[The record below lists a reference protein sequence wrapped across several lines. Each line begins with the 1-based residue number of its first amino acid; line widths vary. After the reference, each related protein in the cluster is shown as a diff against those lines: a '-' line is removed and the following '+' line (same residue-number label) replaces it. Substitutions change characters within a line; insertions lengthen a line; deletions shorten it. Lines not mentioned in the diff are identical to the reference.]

1 MTTACEGLTILEL
14 SRGMAGAIAGMVL
27 ADNGAEV
34 IKIESPGGGPLRSN
48 PGSLVWDRGKKSV
61 VLDLKKAADKASFLK
76 LVPQANGLIEDMRPG
91 AAERMGIGYQSL
103 AQLNPGL
110 VYAAITGFGERGPF
124 RDLPGYEHIVAAKTG
139 RMASQE
145 GFRPGPIFTP
155 LPIASYGAGMLAV
168 QALLAAL
175 YACSRTGR
183 GQRVHTSLLHALT
196 AYDMGGFLARVH
208 MNDKP
213 GQVRGV
219 LPLAFMTPQCK
230 DGRYL
235 QMCSRQPRLFRNW
248 MRLMGLEQLFDDPAF
263 KHMPDYFPTQEDMAA
278 VLEMVA
284 AKMREKTPE
293 EWLEIFTKSDVGA
306 DSFLSHEE
314 FMRLPQM
321 VENGRIVELND
332 PSVGKMVQIGPL
344 ANFSATHSVVHTPA
358 PVLGRHTAAVLEKA
372 PSPAHRRSP
381 APSTS
386 GADSMPYPLSGVTVL
401 ECATFYAAPF
411 SATLLAEMGARV
423 IKIEP
428 PEGDPMRR
436 NYASV
441 YSKGMQGKESVILN
455 LKDPDALQVL
465 YQLAGKADIFLH
477 NYRPGVPERLRID
490 YATMSALN
498 PLLIYMYA
506 SLYGSKGPWK
516 HRPGFHSTPNAL
528 SGGGVIESGRGN
540 PPRDRHYPDPAGALG
555 VATAAMLALHARER
569 TGKGQYVETT
579 MLTASGYVI
588 SRWGVR
594 YQGKPADP
602 IPDQGQHGYH
612 ALHRLYETKEGWLFL
627 MCPKENHWKGLVQ
640 VLGLSTAVAGPR
652 FSTEEAR
659 HRHDAELASL
669 LETALRAKPASAWET
684 ALLQAGIP
692 AVRADGVQHADFM
705 INHPQVR
712 ENALAIEDQLPDGQR
727 FWRSSNCTEY
737 SEMRTRSE
745 SPKELGWA
753 TESILRELG
762 YSQSRIDSLSERGVT
777 KAVNQDLPS

>member
-1 MTTACEGLTILEL
+1 MTTACEGLTILEV
-14 SRGMAGAIAGMVL
+14 SRGMAGAIAGMIL

-34 IKIESPGGGPLRSN
+34 IKISHPDGGSMHAN
-48 PGSLVWDRGKKSV
+48 PGSIVWDRGKKSV
-61 VLDLKKAADKASFLK
+61 VLDLKNAADKASFLK

-91 AAERMGIGYQSL
+91 AAERIGIGYQDL

-175 YACSRTGR
+175 YASGRTGK

-230 DGRYL
+230 DGRYI
-235 QMCSRQPRLFRNW
+235 QMCSRQPHLFRNW
-248 MRLMGLEQLFDDPAF
+248 MRLMGLEHLFDDPAF
-263 KHMPDYFPTQEDMAA
+263 KHMPDYFPTQEDMSA
-278 VLEMVA
+278 VLEMVG

-306 DSFLSHEE
+306 DSFLTAED
-314 FMRLPQM
+314 FMRLPQLI
-321 VENGRIVELND
+321 ENGRIVEIND
-332 PSVGKMVQIGPL
+332 PSVGKTVQIGPL
-344 ANFSATHSVVHTPA
+344 ANFSATPSVLNTPA
-358 PVLGRHTAAVLEKA
+358 PTLGQDTSAVLQKA
-372 PSPAHRRSP
+372 PSPAHRRGT
-381 APSTS
+381 ASTNGGDTS
-386 GADSMPYPLSGVTVL
+386 PYPLSGITVL

-411 SATLLAEMGARV
+411 SAALLAEMGARV

-428 PEGDPMRR
+428 PDGDPMRR
-436 NYASV
+436 NYASI
-441 YSKGMQGKESVILN
+441 YSKAMQGKESVILN
-455 LKDPDALQVL
+455 LKDPDALNVL
-465 YQLAGKADIFLH
+465 HQLAKKADIFLH
-477 NYRPGVPERLRID
+477 NYRPGVPERLHID
-490 YATMSALN
+490 YATMRDLN
-498 PLLIYMYA
+498 PRLIYMYA
-506 SLYGSKGPWK
+506 ALYGSKGPWS

-528 SGGGVIESGRGN
+528 SGGGIIESGLGN
-540 PPRDRHYPDPAGALG
+540 PPRDRHYPDPAGAMG
-555 VATAAMLALHARER
+555 VASAAMLALHARER

-579 MLTASGYVI
+579 MLTSAGYVL
-588 SRWGVR
+588 SRWGVQ
-594 YQGKPADP
+594 YPGKPDDLM
-602 IPDQGQHGYH
+602 PDQGQHGYH
-612 ALHRLYETKEGWLFL
+612 ALHRLYETKDGWLFL
-627 MCPKENHWKGLVQ
+627 MCPSEKHWQRLVN
-640 VLGLSTAVAGPR
+640 VLGLSSAVSGPR
-652 FSTEEAR
+652 FSTAEAR
-659 HRHDAELASL
+659 HEHDADLARI
-669 LETALRAKPASAWET
+669 LETALRAKPASAWE
-684 ALLQAGIP
+684 AELLKADIP
-692 AVRADGVQHADFM
+692 AVQADGVEHADFM

-712 ENALAIEDQLPDGQR
+712 ENALAIEDQLPDGRR
-727 FWRSSNCTEY
+727 FWRSSSCTEY

-753 TESILRELG
+753 TESVLREVG
-762 YSQSRIDSLSERGVT
+762 YSQSQIDSLSERGVT
-777 KAVNQDLPS
+777 KAVAQALPS